1 MALSERSKLLTFI
14 GDVVTVDMVDVDVVN
29 VSVGV
34 LVHVEVVVQV
44 VRCQPV
50 NLISPETD

>member
-29 VSVGV
+29 VGVGV
-34 LVHVEVVVQV
+34 FVHVEVVVQV
-44 VRCQPV
+44 IRCQPNHLV
-50 NLISPETD
+50 SPETT

>member
-1 MALSERSKLLTFI
+1 M
-14 GDVVTVDMVDVDVVN
+14 DNVDIVGLVNVDVVG

-34 LVHVEVVVQV
+34 FVHVEIVAQV

-50 NLISPETD
+50 NLVNPETH